1 MVKKRLIPIFLL
13 SFVFLY
19 ISPSSAE
26 VLGIYF
32 PPGKRAHRPIINLY
46 KNAQKSIHLAIYTL
60 TKNDITRALINA
72 HKRGVEIKVI
82 MDDEKALDIH
92 SDDEKLEEAG
102 IGVVKDGPLSLMHNK
117 FAIIDGI
124 IVYTGSYNHTRSGT
138 EYNDENYI
146 IIKDKEVAE
155 VYERQFQKLWE
166 KYKR

>member
-13 SFVFLY
+13 LATFLY
-19 ISPSSAE
+19 ISPSFAE

-32 PPGKRAHRPIINLY
+32 PPGKRAHRPIIRLY

-60 TKNDITRALINA
+60 TKNDITRALIRA
-72 HKRGVEIKVI
+72 HKRGVDVKVI
-82 MDDEKALDIH
+82 MDDEKAENIY
-92 SDDEKLEEAG
+92 SDDEKLKAAG
-102 IGVVKDGPLSLMHNK
+102 IEVVKDGPLSLMHNK

-124 IVYTGSYNHTRSGT
+124 IVYTGSYNHTKSGT
-138 EYNDENYI
+138 EYNDENFI
-146 IIKDKEVAE
+146 VIKDKRVAE